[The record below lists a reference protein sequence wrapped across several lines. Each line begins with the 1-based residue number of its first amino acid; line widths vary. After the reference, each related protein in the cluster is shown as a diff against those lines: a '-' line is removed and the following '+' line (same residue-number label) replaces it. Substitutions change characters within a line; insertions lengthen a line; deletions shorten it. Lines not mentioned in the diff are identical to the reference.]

1 MSDRIPAD
9 FALLVDMGMSDT
21 EIADRVGVSPRTVL
35 RWRGKLS
42 LPSRWTPPVPEHGT
56 PGRYARGCICLE
68 CRAGNAA
75 RHLAYMQRRRQED
88 RTA

>member
-9 FALLVDMGMSDT
+9 FALLVAMGMSDP
-21 EIADRVGVSPRTVL
+21 EIADQVGVSSRTVL

-56 PGRYARGCICLE
+56 PGRYKRGCTCDE
-68 CRAGNAA
+68 CRRGHARRHALYMSRRNAS
-75 RHLAYMQRRRQED
+75 
-88 RTA
+88 